1 MAVAPRP
8 PARSA
13 GRKTINR
20 RARYELE
27 HEEVKRQGHAFF
39 PYAMFHDVVVNLL
52 VVLLI
57 VAMAVVWHA
66 TAGPI
71 NAAHPHGQNGVLGA
85 LYENKANPAVQATE
99 PRPEWY
105 FLFLFE
111 LLRILKTPWQLIFAT
126 IIIPT
131 ILMVLLVAWP
141 FLDRGRD
148 RRLSR
153 RPAGVA
159 LGLTVPA
166 VLIAL
171 TMAGANAPGALTG
184 AAIANNPAI
193 DSLPGAQ
200 LIASAQCA
208 TCHQFPAGGASG
220 PGVNLSNG
228 SPKFG
233 TSQAA
238 IAAWVGGGAAAAGT
252 GMPDFSKSFNRQQL
266 AQIAQVIASLK
277 TGKAEPLGGS

>member
-1 MAVAPRP
+1 VSAT
-8 PARSA
+8 AR
-13 GRKTINR
+13 KVINR
-20 RARYELE
+20 RVRYETE
-27 HEEVKRQGHAFF
+27 YAASKDEGHPFF
-39 PYAMFHDVVVNLL
+39 PYAMFHDTVVNLII
-52 VVLLI
+52 VLMI

-71 NAAHPHGQNGVLGA
+71 NHAHPTGQNGIFGP
-85 LYENKANPAVQATE
+85 LYEQKANPAVQQTE

-111 LLRILKTPWQLIFAT
+111 LLRIFKTPAELILAT

-131 ILMVLLVAWP
+131 IWMVLLIVWP

-153 RPAGVA
+153 RPWGVA

-166 VLIAL
+166 CLIAL
-171 TMAGANAPGALTG
+171 TIAGSVAPGVVG
-184 AAIANNPAI
+184 GSNVSNNAQI
-193 DSLPGAQ
+193 NALPGAA
-200 LIASAQCA
+200 LIVQNGCT
-208 TCHQFPAGGASG
+208 TCHQFPTGGAPG
-220 PGVNLSNG
+220 PGANLSSG

-233 TSQAA
+233 TDQKGLQAWISHVA
-238 IAAWVGGGAAAAGT
+238 HDSGT
-252 GMPDFSKSFNRQQL
+252 GMPAFGTTNSPAQI

-277 TGKAEPLGGS
+277 TNKVEPLQQ